1 MSVSVGPQQREEVRL
16 LTSEASHQ
24 TPATA
29 TLSLSSLQVQHE
41 TRGVTYTA
49 MRLIKGLIS
58 NLQGRRDQYH
68 WFTTNYF
75 IHKDTLI

>member
-49 MRLIKGLIS
+49 MHDYRSDFKLKRKERSVSLVYYKLFHS
-58 NLQGRRDQYH
+58 
-68 WFTTNYF
+68 
-75 IHKDTLI
+75 